1 MKALTKS
8 EVLAVLEAASD
19 SPRNHAMLLLQ
30 FKHGMRATEVCAL
43 RLSDIDL
50 DNGEIRIKRL
60 KGSLKTTQPLMDIPK
75 QPLLSEKRV
84 LREYLKIRPNDSTNA
99 LFVSRKGG
107 ALDRTAYFRM
117 FQQVAERA
125 GLPRSKR
132 HDHVLKH
139 SCATILLEN
148 GADIR
153 VVKQT
158 LGHKS
163 LASTGVYLELDDH
176 RAGQLAGQA
185 MRAAF

>member
-1 MKALTKS
+1 MKALTRA
-8 EVLAVLEAASD
+8 EVLAVMEAASD

-30 FKHGMRATEVCAL
+30 FKHGMRASEVCGL
-43 RLSDIDL
+43 KLSDVDIE
-50 DNGEIRIKRL
+50 NGEITVRRL

-75 QPLLSEKRV
+75 QPLLSERKV
-84 LREYLKIRPNDSTNA
+84 LRDYLKVRPAGTDT

-107 ALDRTAYFRM
+107 QLDRTAYFRM
-117 FQQVAERA
+117 FQQVAEKA
-125 GLPRSKR
+125 GLPKSKR
-132 HDHVLKH
+132 HDHTLKH
-139 SCATILLEN
+139 STATILLES

-163 LASTGVYLELDDH
+163 LASTGVYLEMDDQ